1 MNAEEREAFL
11 WEPRNAV
18 LATTTPDGLIQ
29 AAPVWFIY
37 ADGAFR
43 IITERGSA
51 RHRNV
56 ERSGRAALC
65 VDNGR
70 FSYVSAE
77 GPVSVQDT
85 VSYEERLALHTRYRG
100 PEAARQIVD
109 RGGHE
114 RMVMLLLRPE
124 RWFSRARD

>member
-1 MNAEEREAFL
+1 MSPEEREAFL
-11 WEPRNAV
+11 HAPRNAI
-18 LATTTPDGLIQ
+18 LATTTPDGRIQ

-37 ADGAFR
+37 ADGVFR

-56 ERSGRAALC
+56 EQTNRAALC

-70 FSYVSAE
+70 FSYVSVE
-77 GPVSVQDT
+77 GPVSIRDT
-85 VSYEERLALHTRYRG
+85 VSYDERLALHTRYRG
-100 PEAARQIVD
+100 LEAARQIVD

-114 RMVMLLLRPE
+114 RTVMLLLRPE
-124 RWFSRARD
+124 HWFSRARD

>member
-1 MNAEEREAFL
+1 MSPEKREAFL
-11 WEPRNAV
+11 HEPRNAV
-18 LATTTPDGLIQ
+18 LATATPDGRIQ
-29 AAPVWFIY
+29 AAPIWFIY
-37 ADGAFR
+37 ADGVFR

-56 ERSGRAALC
+56 ERTGRAALC

-85 VSYEERLALHTRYRG
+85 VSYDERLALHTRYRG

-124 RWFSRARD
+124 RWLSRARD